1 MPDLYRV
8 SGAGNDFLVLVG
20 EEGVEAPAAET
31 IAAFC
36 RRGLSLGADGLFTL
50 ERLPPQKRSR
60 PRARMIH
67 YNADGGRSELC
78 LNGAR
83 AAVELAARLGWTDK
97 DGRLRLLTDSGEL
110 QGRRVDEHRVA
121 LELPDELTRIHDL
134 TGPMRLAVEIEGE
147 ATACDGTFVQ
157 LGTPHFV
164 VEWSVVEWGVLDWAE
179 GRHGELAELPIE
191 TLGPALRHHPELE
204 PEGANVHFV
213 QLVSESDDG
222 EDAEEDVWRVRSW
235 ERGVEGETLA
245 CGSGAVAVALA
256 GELSGTIQLPLRIE
270 TRGGFPLLVRREGPP
285 GRGVLVLE
293 GDARV
298 LARLEVFPGAE
309 IVPEVKP

>member
-1 MPDLYRV
+1 MGDLYRV
-8 SGAGNDFLVLVG
+8 SGAGNDFLALVG
-20 EEGVEAPAAET
+20 DEGIEAPAPQT

-36 RRGLSLGADGLFTL
+36 RRGISLGADGLFTL

-67 YNADGGRSELC
+67 HNADGGRSELC

-83 AAVELAARLGWTDK
+83 AAVELAARLGWTDQ

-110 QGRRVDEHRVA
+110 QGRRVAEHRVA
-121 LELPDELTRIHDL
+121 LELPQELTEIHDL
-134 TGPMRLAVEIEGE
+134 TGPMTLPVEHDGE
-147 ATACDGTFVQ
+147 TRDVHGTFVQ

-164 VEWSVVEWGVLDWAE
+164 VEWDGEWE
-179 GRHGELAELPIE
+179 SLPLE
-191 TLGPALRHHPELE
+191 TLGPALRHHDELE
-204 PEGANVHFV
+204 PDGANVHFV
-213 QLVSESDDG
+213 ALVSEDDDG
-222 EDAEEDVWRVRSW
+222 EDVWRMRSW

-245 CGSGAVAVALA
+245 CGSGAVAVAVA
-256 GELSGTIQLPLRIE
+256 GEMGGEIQLPLRLD
-270 TRGGFPLLVRREGPP
+270 TRGGFPLFVRREGPA

-293 GDARV
+293 GDARI

-309 IVPEVKP
+309 VLPGEMPP